1 MATSGSRHSTRHF
14 KQVKEQFYRRCRRER
29 PVCWLCG
36 QPIDYNADPG
46 STDDSLTL
54 DHRIP
59 VSKRPDLQ
67 DDPANFMP
75 AHRSCNVRRGD
86 ADPVVPL
93 GQLSRDWCG
102 ASRGEGR

>member
-1 MATSGSRHSTRHF
+1 MANGGARHSTRRF
-14 KQVKEQFYRRCRRER
+14 KQLKDQFYRKCRRER

-36 QPIDYNADPG
+36 QPIDYDVEPG

-54 DHRIP
+54 DHRFP

-75 AHRSCNVRRGD
+75 AHRSCNIRRGD
-86 ADPVVPL
+86 SDPYQSL
-93 GQLSRDWCG
+93 GTFSRDWT
-102 ASRGEGR
+102 GEGR

>member
-1 MATSGSRHSTRHF
+1 MSASGARHSTRYF
-14 KQVKEQFYRRCRRER
+14 RQVKEQFYARCRREK

-36 QPIDYNADPG
+36 QPIDYDADPG

-75 AHRSCNVRRGD
+75 AHRSCNIRRGD
-86 ADPVVPL
+86 SDPVLSL
-93 GQLSRDWCG
+93 GTFSRVW
-102 ASRGEGR
+102 AGEGR

>member
-1 MATSGSRHSTRHF
+1 MANTGARHATRYF
-14 KQVKEQFYRRCRRER
+14 KQVKARFYERCRRER

-36 QPIDYNADPG
+36 QPIDYEAEPG
-46 STDDSLTL
+46 TTDDSLTL

-75 AHRSCNVRRGD
+75 AHRSCNIRRGD
-86 ADPVVPL
+86 SDPLLSL
-93 GQLSRDWCG
+93 GTFSRVWV
-102 ASRGEGR
+102 GEGR

>member
-14 KQVKEQFYRRCRRER
+14 KQVKEQFYRRCKRER
-29 PVCWLCG
+29 PACWLCG
-36 QPIDYNADPG
+36 QPIDYDADPG

-75 AHRSCNVRRGD
+75 AHRSCNIRRGD